1 MFQLCYRGHTAEV
14 LCVQFDEEK
23 ILSGSADNTIKVS
36 IFCCCRVELVF
47 SDKSKVDYL
56 RIMNKPSQQLHFQN

>member
-1 MFQLCYRGHTAEV
+1 M

-36 IFCCCRVELVF
+36 IFFLFFSVFQGGVLVF
-47 SDKSKVDYL
+47 SEKSKVEYL
-56 RIMNKPSQQLHFQN
+56 REVNTLLFLFLTLK